1 MISKNFIKNDNQ
13 NLKRIKVKIIVS
25 LINIKK

>member
-13 NLKRIKVKIIVS
+13 NLRKIKVKIIVS